1 MLARWVSFSLPLPLL
16 PATRA
21 PQIHHSL
28 ITSVVFTHQTAEN
41 AHSFAERS
49 AVKDKL
55 KAAFAITKTSTAS
68 VGKFDHKLADEI
80 SVKKRGQ
87 QKKRDPVVGD
97 MAAEKQRALAVLA
110 KVGKK
115 PVTINTRK
123 GARAA
128 DDVAPGGVGKSKV
141 KKQQTRFAAKGP
153 SKKQKKQGMK

>member
-1 MLARWVSFSLPLPLL
+1 M
-16 PATRA
+16 
-21 PQIHHSL
+21 
-28 ITSVVFTHQTAEN
+28 FTHQTAEN

-68 VGKFDHKLADEI
+68 VGKFDQKLADEI

-128 DDVAPGGVGKSKV
+128 DDAAPGGVGKSKV